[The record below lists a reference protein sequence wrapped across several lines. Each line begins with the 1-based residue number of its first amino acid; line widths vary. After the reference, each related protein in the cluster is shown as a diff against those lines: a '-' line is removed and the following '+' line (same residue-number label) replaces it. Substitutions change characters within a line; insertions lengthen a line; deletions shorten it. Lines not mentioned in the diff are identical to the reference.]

1 MISIGVMSPLKVPV
15 LLYLPL
21 IALTWM
27 GWRIYHLLA
36 KDFIRQLL
44 NPNPLRRLTSSEA
57 LAHPVRLVV
66 DIQPAFASSIDKEIS
81 ITVVDNA

>member
-1 MISIGVMSPLKVPV
+1 MISIGGMSPLKVPV
-15 LLYLPL
+15 LLYLPM

-27 GWRIYHLLA
+27 IYQLLA

-57 LAHPVRLVV
+57 LAHPVRLVM
-66 DIQPAFASSIDKEIS
+66 DIQPALAASVDDELS